1 MSIDTDMWL
10 TMKTTRQKKAMEAF
24 HSIASGEDKV
34 IDGLLARVPQG
45 SVSFTRQNEAHT
57 DIDGVVTR
65 TEQWKVVIHTHTYR
79 GWIPLEEMARHIL
92 DTYPDMELYAWVS
105 NDSSPFYEV
114 DQLDLSGQYYSFWLD
129 PGDWEHFF
137 QGDYMHSGSGRQL
150 EHNRKAAEN
159 RKARE
164 NNPKENNDEDLPF

>member
-1 MSIDTDMWL
+1 MGVDTDMWL
-10 TMKTTRQKKAMEAF
+10 SLKTTRQEQAMEIFAK
-24 HSIASGEDKV
+24 INSGEDKELNALLDKMSYWTV
-34 IDGLLARVPQG
+34 SAFKKRDYDG
-45 SVSFTRQNEAHT
+45 NET
-57 DIDGVVTR
+57 YGVN
-65 TEQWKVVIHTHTYR
+65 ISTHTFR
-79 GWIPLEEMARHIL
+79 GYMPFGETARYLL
-92 DTYPDMELYAWVS
+92 DTYQGIELKGGVT
-105 NDSSPFYEV
+105 NDCYPLYEV

-164 NNPKENNDEDLPF
+164 NNPETKSNKNDDLPF